1 VRAGDVLLVTS
12 PGGGG
17 WGNPLERDPAL
28 VELDLRRGLVS
39 ADSVRDGYGVVPGDA
54 EGTSRRRAA
63 LLATQGPLP
72 MFDRGPQFASYVA
85 AGRLALS
92 VPDAL
97 PVASGH

>member
-1 VRAGDVLLVTS
+1 
-12 PGGGG
+12 
-17 WGNPLERDPAL
+17 
-28 VELDLRRGLVS
+28 
-39 ADSVRDGYGVVPGDA
+39 VVPGDA

-63 LLATQGPLP
+63 LLAPQGPLP
-72 MFDRGPQFASYVA
+72 MFDRGPQFAGYVA